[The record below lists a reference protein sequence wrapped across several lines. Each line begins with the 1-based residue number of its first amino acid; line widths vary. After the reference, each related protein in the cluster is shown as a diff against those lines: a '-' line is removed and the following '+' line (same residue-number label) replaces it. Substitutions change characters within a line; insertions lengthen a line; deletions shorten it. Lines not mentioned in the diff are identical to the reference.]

1 MKTENR
7 QGNYCLVR
15 LVIRSQKQTSSNASK
30 YRHNPMMNGNQRK
43 KDPQSSLLP
52 DVQVFLSRPSYP
64 LGGSVVGTILI
75 SQPRHDNNNTT
86 KTSYPSLRSVLES
99 VTVYV
104 AGHCRIDSRWHS
116 LANYTKIYGKMHPYL
131 QLLQERFDTDLISQ
145 SEDTVCFWAT
155 NGMEVLDLTERI
167 EGGRWNNDDLQRG
180 LHEDDDCDDD
190 NNNENC
196 SNKEKE
202 DDDNDEN
209 NNDDNFKD
217 DILAFT
223 FRAEIPPN
231 LPHSVHATTCRYF
244 YTANILVKTATQQQ
258 ILKRTFQVYTKNN
271 NSYYNNTTNN
281 NNDNNNQQH
290 QQEDDYYPNT
300 ISSARVKFG
309 NCLGMAHS
317 NGLPCH
323 ISATEIHRP
332 KDQMMVVQ
340 NHCLRRQQRSND
352 VQTLRVS
359 NAAGRPVCV
368 LTVIGSQ
375 SLSPGSR
382 IHLQWDFPST
392 ENYYHHQQQHQ
403 TEENDSKKKNNYW
416 IPCHQVCACLQGE
429 EYAVYEDGSKKRT
442 QSFLFDTC
450 HEYVD
455 PGITDRVSTT
465 LWLSSSGDNN
475 NNNSTPPCDLKTDVM
490 EVSTWCQVDI
500 TVRENENENNNVNN
514 KGGGGGGEGGYN
526 NLSLRIPC
534 RIRHTNSNLDDQEEQ
549 EMMQDNYVQPLNEL
563 LNNNNN
569 VEGGGENQEIYANY
583 DIQTTLF
590 PTNDILSDLKTVSLD
605 MEERVRKIKELS
617 TIQLIK
623 ESAALSNNK

>member
-1 MKTENR
+1 
-7 QGNYCLVR
+7 
-15 LVIRSQKQTSSNASK
+15 
-30 YRHNPMMNGNQRK
+30 MMNGNQRK
-43 KDPQSSLLP
+43 EDPQPSSLLP

-75 SQPRHDNNNTT
+75 SQPRLDNSNNNNNTT
-86 KTSYPSLRSVLES
+86 TTSYPSLRSVLES

-104 AGHCRIDSRWHS
+104 AGSCKIDSRWHS
-116 LANYTKIYGKMHPYL
+116 ISNYTKIYGKMHPYL
-131 QLLQERFDTDLISQ
+131 QLLQERFDADLLSQ

-155 NGMEVLDLTERI
+155 NGIEVLDLTERI
-167 EGGRWNNDDLQRG
+167 EGGRWNNDDFQRG
-180 LHEDDDCDDD
+180 LHEEDDCDDD
-190 NNNENC
+190 DNENYD
-196 SNKEKE
+196 NKEKE
-202 DDDNDEN
+202 EDND
-209 NNDDNFKD
+209 NDDGNFKD

-223 FRAEIPPN
+223 FRAEIPPD

-258 ILKRTFQVYTKNN
+258 IIKRTFQVYTKNN
-271 NSYYNNTTNN
+271 NSYYSNNPTNN
-281 NNDNNNQQH
+281 NNQQ
-290 QQEDDYYPNT
+290 QQQQDDDYYRNT
-300 ISSARVKFG
+300 TSSARVKFG

-359 NAAGRPVCV
+359 NAAGQPVCV

-392 ENYYHHQQQHQ
+392 ENYYHHQSQQQ
-403 TEENDSKKKNNYW
+403 TEENNNKKMNNYW

-429 EYAVYEDGSKKRT
+429 EYALYEDGSKKRT

-500 TVRENENENNNVNN
+500 TVREYENNNNSNNIVNNNN
-514 KGGGGGGEGGYN
+514 KGGGGGGGGGYN

-534 RIRHTNSNLDDQEEQ
+534 RVRHSNSNLDDQEEQ
-549 EMMQDNYVQPLNEL
+549 EMIQDNYVQPLNEL
-563 LNNNNN
+563 LNIN
-569 VEGGGENQEIYANY
+569 VEGGGEIQRNNANN
-583 DIQTTLF
+583 DIQTTLLF
-590 PTNDILSDLKTVSLD
+590 PINDILSDLKTVSLD
-605 MEERVRKIKELS
+605 MEERVRKVKELS
-617 TIQLIK
+617 TMQSIK
-623 ESAALSNNK
+623 ELAAQVK

>member
-1 MKTENR
+1 
-7 QGNYCLVR
+7 
-15 LVIRSQKQTSSNASK
+15 
-30 YRHNPMMNGNQRK
+30 MMNGNQRK
-43 KDPQSSLLP
+43 EDPQPSSLLP

-75 SQPRHDNNNTT
+75 SQPRLDNSNNNNNTT
-86 KTSYPSLRSVLES
+86 TTSYPSLRSVLES

-104 AGHCRIDSRWHS
+104 AGSCKIDSRWHS
-116 LANYTKIYGKMHPYL
+116 ISNYTKIYGKMHPYL
-131 QLLQERFDTDLISQ
+131 QLLQERFDADLLSQ

-155 NGMEVLDLTERI
+155 NGIEVLDLTERI
-167 EGGRWNNDDLQRG
+167 EGGRWNNDDFQRG
-180 LHEDDDCDDD
+180 LHEEDDCDDD
-190 NNNENC
+190 DNENYD
-196 SNKEKE
+196 NKEKE
-202 DDDNDEN
+202 EDND
-209 NNDDNFKD
+209 NDDGNFKD

-223 FRAEIPPN
+223 FRAEIPPD

-258 ILKRTFQVYTKNN
+258 IIKRTFQVYTKNN
-271 NSYYNNTTNN
+271 NSYYSNNPTNN
-281 NNDNNNQQH
+281 NNQQ
-290 QQEDDYYPNT
+290 QQQQDDDYYRNT
-300 ISSARVKFG
+300 TNSARVKFG

-323 ISATEIHRP
+323 ISATEMHRP

-359 NAAGRPVCV
+359 NAAGQPVCV

-392 ENYYHHQQQHQ
+392 ENYYHHQSQQQ
-403 TEENDSKKKNNYW
+403 TEENNNKKMNNYW

-429 EYAVYEDGSKKRT
+429 EYALYEDGSKKRT

-500 TVRENENENNNVNN
+500 TVREYENNNNSNNIVNNNN
-514 KGGGGGGEGGYN
+514 KGGGGGGGGGGYN

-534 RIRHTNSNLDDQEEQ
+534 RVRHSNSNLDDQEEQ
-549 EMMQDNYVQPLNEL
+549 EMIQDNYVQPLNEL
-563 LNNNNN
+563 LNIN
-569 VEGGGENQEIYANY
+569 VEGGGEIQRNNANN
-583 DIQTTLF
+583 DIQTTLLF
-590 PTNDILSDLKTVSLD
+590 PINDILSDLKTVSLD
-605 MEERVRKIKELS
+605 MEERVRKVKELS
-617 TIQLIK
+617 TMQSIK
-623 ESAALSNNK
+623 ELAAQVK

>member
-1 MKTENR
+1 
-7 QGNYCLVR
+7 
-15 LVIRSQKQTSSNASK
+15 
-30 YRHNPMMNGNQRK
+30 MMNGNQRK
-43 KDPQSSLLP
+43 EDPHPSSLLP

-75 SQPRHDNNNTT
+75 SQPRHDNSNSNNTAT
-86 KTSYPSLRSVLES
+86 TSYPSLRSVLES

-104 AGHCRIDSRWHS
+104 AGSCKIDSRWHS
-116 LANYTKIYGKMHPYL
+116 ISNYTKIYGKMHPYL
-131 QLLQERFDTDLISQ
+131 QLLQERFDADLLSQ

-155 NGMEVLDLTERI
+155 NGIEVLDLTERI
-167 EGGRWNNDDLQRG
+167 EGGRWNNDDFQRG
-180 LHEDDDCDDD
+180 LHEEDDCDDD
-190 NNNENC
+190 DNENYD
-196 SNKEKE
+196 NKEKE
-202 DDDNDEN
+202 EDND
-209 NNDDNFKD
+209 NDDGNFKD

-223 FRAEIPPN
+223 FRAEIPPD

-258 ILKRTFQVYTKNN
+258 IIKRTFQVYTKNN
-271 NSYYNNTTNN
+271 NSYYSNNPTNN
-281 NNDNNNQQH
+281 NNQQ
-290 QQEDDYYPNT
+290 QQQQDDDYYRNT
-300 ISSARVKFG
+300 TNSARVKFG

-359 NAAGRPVCV
+359 NAAGQPVCV

-392 ENYYHHQQQHQ
+392 ENYYHHQSQQQ
-403 TEENDSKKKNNYW
+403 TEENNNKKMNNYW

-429 EYAVYEDGSKKRT
+429 EYALYEDGSKKRT

-500 TVRENENENNNVNN
+500 TVREYENNNNSNNIVNNNN
-514 KGGGGGGEGGYN
+514 KGGGGGGGGGGYN

-534 RIRHTNSNLDDQEEQ
+534 RVRHSNSNLDDQEEQ
-549 EMMQDNYVQPLNEL
+549 EMIQDNYVQPLNEL
-563 LNNNNN
+563 LNIN
-569 VEGGGENQEIYANY
+569 VEGGGEIQRNNANN
-583 DIQTTLF
+583 DIQTTLLF
-590 PTNDILSDLKTVSLD
+590 PINDILSDLKTVSLD
-605 MEERVRKIKELS
+605 MEERVRKVKELS
-617 TIQLIK
+617 TMQSIK
-623 ESAALSNNK
+623 ELAAQVK

>member
-1 MKTENR
+1 
-7 QGNYCLVR
+7 
-15 LVIRSQKQTSSNASK
+15 
-30 YRHNPMMNGNQRK
+30 MMNGNQRK
-43 KDPQSSLLP
+43 EDPQPSSLLP

-75 SQPRHDNNNTT
+75 SQPRLDNSNNNNNTT
-86 KTSYPSLRSVLES
+86 TTSYPSLRSVLES

-104 AGHCRIDSRWHS
+104 AGSCKIDSRWHS
-116 LANYTKIYGKMHPYL
+116 ISNYTKIYGKMHPYL
-131 QLLQERFDTDLISQ
+131 QLLQERFDADLLSQ

-155 NGMEVLDLTERI
+155 NGIEVLDLTERI
-167 EGGRWNNDDLQRG
+167 EGGRWNNDDFQRG
-180 LHEDDDCDDD
+180 LHEEDDCDDD
-190 NNNENC
+190 DNENYD
-196 SNKEKE
+196 NKEKE
-202 DDDNDEN
+202 EDND
-209 NNDDNFKD
+209 NDDGNFKD

-223 FRAEIPPN
+223 FRAEIPPD

-258 ILKRTFQVYTKNN
+258 IIKRTFQVYTKNN
-271 NSYYNNTTNN
+271 NSYYSNNPTNN
-281 NNDNNNQQH
+281 NNQQ
-290 QQEDDYYPNT
+290 QQQQDDDYYRNT
-300 ISSARVKFG
+300 TSSARVKFG

-359 NAAGRPVCV
+359 NAAGQPVCV

-392 ENYYHHQQQHQ
+392 ENYYHHQSQQQ
-403 TEENDSKKKNNYW
+403 TEENNNKKMNNYW

-429 EYAVYEDGSKKRT
+429 EYALYEDGSKKRT

-500 TVRENENENNNVNN
+500 TVREYENNNNSNNIVNNNN
-514 KGGGGGGEGGYN
+514 KGGGGGGGGGGGYN

-534 RIRHTNSNLDDQEEQ
+534 RVRHSNSNLDDQEEQ
-549 EMMQDNYVQPLNEL
+549 EMIQDNYVQPLNEL
-563 LNNNNN
+563 LNIN
-569 VEGGGENQEIYANY
+569 VEGGGEIQRNNANN
-583 DIQTTLF
+583 DIQTTLLF
-590 PTNDILSDLKTVSLD
+590 PINDILSDLKTVSLD
-605 MEERVRKIKELS
+605 MEERVRKVKELS
-617 TIQLIK
+617 TMQSIK
-623 ESAALSNNK
+623 ELAAQVK

>member
-1 MKTENR
+1 
-7 QGNYCLVR
+7 
-15 LVIRSQKQTSSNASK
+15 
-30 YRHNPMMNGNQRK
+30 
-43 KDPQSSLLP
+43 
-52 DVQVFLSRPSYP
+52 
-64 LGGSVVGTILI
+64 
-75 SQPRHDNNNTT
+75 
-86 KTSYPSLRSVLES
+86 
-99 VTVYV
+99 
-104 AGHCRIDSRWHS
+104 
-116 LANYTKIYGKMHPYL
+116 MHPYL
-131 QLLQERFDTDLISQ
+131 QLLQERFDADLLSQ

-155 NGMEVLDLTERI
+155 NGIEVLDLTERI
-167 EGGRWNNDDLQRG
+167 EGGRWNNDDFQRG
-180 LHEDDDCDDD
+180 LHEEDDCDDD
-190 NNNENC
+190 DNENYD
-196 SNKEKE
+196 NKEKE
-202 DDDNDEN
+202 EDND
-209 NNDDNFKD
+209 NDDGNFKD

-223 FRAEIPPN
+223 FRAEIPPD

-258 ILKRTFQVYTKNN
+258 IIKRTFQVYTKNN
-271 NSYYNNTTNN
+271 NSYYSNNPTNN
-281 NNDNNNQQH
+281 NNQQ
-290 QQEDDYYPNT
+290 QQQQDDDYYRNT
-300 ISSARVKFG
+300 TSSARVKFG

-359 NAAGRPVCV
+359 NAAGQPVCV

-392 ENYYHHQQQHQ
+392 ENYYHHQSQQQ
-403 TEENDSKKKNNYW
+403 TEENNNKKMNNYW

-429 EYAVYEDGSKKRT
+429 EYALYEDGSKKRT

-500 TVRENENENNNVNN
+500 TVREYENNNNSNNIVNNNN
-514 KGGGGGGEGGYN
+514 KGGGGGGGGGGYN

-534 RIRHTNSNLDDQEEQ
+534 RVRHSNSNLDDQEEQ
-549 EMMQDNYVQPLNEL
+549 EMIQDNYVQPLNEL
-563 LNNNNN
+563 LNIN
-569 VEGGGENQEIYANY
+569 VEGGGEIQRNNANN
-583 DIQTTLF
+583 DIQTTLLF
-590 PTNDILSDLKTVSLD
+590 PINDILSDLKTVSLD
-605 MEERVRKIKELS
+605 MEERVRKVKELSRMQSIKEL
-617 TIQLIK
+617 
-623 ESAALSNNK
+623 AAQVK

>member
-1 MKTENR
+1 
-7 QGNYCLVR
+7 
-15 LVIRSQKQTSSNASK
+15 
-30 YRHNPMMNGNQRK
+30 MMNGNQRK
-43 KDPQSSLLP
+43 EDPQPSSLLP

-75 SQPRHDNNNTT
+75 SQPRLDNSNNNNNTT
-86 KTSYPSLRSVLES
+86 TTSYPSLRSVLES

-104 AGHCRIDSRWHS
+104 AGSCKIDSRWHS
-116 LANYTKIYGKMHPYL
+116 ISNYTKIYGKMHPYL
-131 QLLQERFDTDLISQ
+131 QLLQERFDADLLSQ

-155 NGMEVLDLTERI
+155 NGIEVLDLTERI
-167 EGGRWNNDDLQRG
+167 EGGRWNNDDFQRG
-180 LHEDDDCDDD
+180 LHEEDDCDDD
-190 NNNENC
+190 DNENYD
-196 SNKEKE
+196 NKEKE
-202 DDDNDEN
+202 EDND
-209 NNDDNFKD
+209 NDDGNFKD

-223 FRAEIPPN
+223 FRAEIPPD

-258 ILKRTFQVYTKNN
+258 IIKRTFQVYTKNN
-271 NSYYNNTTNN
+271 NSYYSNNPTNN
-281 NNDNNNQQH
+281 NNQQ
-290 QQEDDYYPNT
+290 QQQQDDDYYRNT
-300 ISSARVKFG
+300 TSSARVKFG

-359 NAAGRPVCV
+359 NAAGQPVCV

-392 ENYYHHQQQHQ
+392 ENYYHHQSQQQ
-403 TEENDSKKKNNYW
+403 TEENNNKKMNNYW

-429 EYAVYEDGSKKRT
+429 EYALYEDGSKKRT

-514 KGGGGGGEGGYN
+514 KGGDGEGGYN
-526 NLSLRIPC
+526 SLSLRIPC
-534 RIRHTNSNLDDQEEQ
+534 RVRHTNSNLDDQEEQ
-549 EMMQDNYVQPLNEL
+549 EMIQDNYVQPLNEL
-563 LNNNNN
+563 LNIN
-569 VEGGGENQEIYANY
+569 VEGGGEIQRNNANN
-583 DIQTTLF
+583 DIQTTLLF
-590 PTNDILSDLKTVSLD
+590 PINDILSDLKTVSLD
-605 MEERVRKIKELS
+605 MEERVRKVKEFL
-617 TIQLIK
+617 TIQSIK
-623 ESAALSNNK
+623 ESAALSDNK